1 MDNMYSL
8 MIEAVTG
15 LGIGDSAVIDAPANL
30 SYFRKYL
37 SEHSKAQGKKF
48 TTKLIGDKL
57 HLMRV
62 KYSNI
67 YSKEIE

>member
-1 MDNMYSL
+1 
-8 MIEAVTG
+8 MIDAVSG
-15 LGIGDSAVIDAPANL
+15 LEIGESIIIDAPSNL
-30 SYFRKYL
+30 LYFRKYL
-37 SEHSKAQGKKF
+37 TEHSKAQGKKF
-48 TTKLIGDKL
+48 TTKLIGGKL